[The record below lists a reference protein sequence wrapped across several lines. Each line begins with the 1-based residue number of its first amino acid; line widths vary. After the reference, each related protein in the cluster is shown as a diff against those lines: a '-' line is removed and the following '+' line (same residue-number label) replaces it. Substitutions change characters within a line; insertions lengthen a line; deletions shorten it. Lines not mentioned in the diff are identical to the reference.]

1 MTYRQPRTICCT
13 GRMCLWYM
21 TVMHDIYRIKQNRK
35 QTACDNVSG
44 VLHRETKHDW
54 LSTTEGGEGS
64 PPSGKSQTFVECSV
78 LHPASLMLPYA
89 IQAAFSDSFV
99 ILYSF
104 DLDPYSEDALYPQP
118 RGASLVCCFRSRL
131 PASTRCFKMRST
143 PFAIRLVA
151 SWRHVWILSLKMPFI
166 PRLGVHLW

>member
-1 MTYRQPRTICCT
+1 
-13 GRMCLWYM
+13 
-21 TVMHDIYRIKQNRK
+21 MHGLYRIEHNKKR
-35 QTACDNVSG
+35 TACEDVFG
-44 VLHRETKHDW
+44 VPHRETHHDW

-64 PPSGKSQTFVECSV
+64 PPSGKSQRFVECSV
-78 LHPASLMLPYA
+78 LHPASLMLPFA

-131 PASTRCFKMRST
+131 PASTRCFKM
-143 PFAIRLVA
+143 
-151 SWRHVWILSLKMPFI
+151 
-166 PRLGVHLW
+166 